1 MAALVPR
8 ITQQRIYFVSAFK
21 NDDSEVADYKA
32 IAAITEEKAFNET
45 NQLNVASF
53 IFQHFQWRLQGIQLM
68 NYCAITE
75 VVDYVLLGK
84 GSKCFNW
91 CLRRHRRYRRLGS
104 RPILFIRKK
113 CGTSSFHR
121 HQVDNETTA
130 LHPSESICFGHSS
143 CPRPPNLV

>member
-53 IFQHFQWRLQGIQLM
+53 IFQHFQ
-68 NYCAITE
+68 
-75 VVDYVLLGK
+75 
-84 GSKCFNW
+84 
-91 CLRRHRRYRRLGS
+91 
-104 RPILFIRKK
+104 
-113 CGTSSFHR
+113 
-121 HQVDNETTA
+121 
-130 LHPSESICFGHSS
+130 
-143 CPRPPNLV
+143 